1 MVFCNS
7 SMLHCF
13 PITQLKYICLKHMS
27 NLFSYLRVVRYGNPH
42 QFSQLK
48 NPHWSLHI
56 KGLKTW
62 SLGSSSLLAAEAHS
76 KHSFT
81 RDEANPLS
89 ESKQGVLHFI
99 QQNKHAQNN
108 NRTYQNKI
116 MSSNPREGFTEI
128 SAEYIGTLKMLN
140 WPKHTKQHD
149 TNTGWGLKW
158 QATALLNTHMK

>member
-1 MVFCNS
+1 MQKSYAIFAIIFFMIFCNS
-7 SMLHCF
+7 STLHCF
-13 PITQLKYICLKHMS
+13 PITQLKHICLKHMS

-108 NRTYQNKI
+108 NTTYQNKI
-116 MSSNPREGFTEI
+116 MSSNPRGLHWDFSWIHKDSEN
-128 SAEYIGTLKMLN
+128 AEL
-140 WPKHTKQHD
+140 
-149 TNTGWGLKW
+149 
-158 QATALLNTHMK
+158 A

>member
-1 MVFCNS
+1 MIFCNS
-7 SMLHCF
+7 LTLHGF

-27 NLFSYLRVVRYGNPH
+27 NLFSYLRVVRYGNLH

-48 NPHWSLHI
+48 IPHWSLHI

-62 SLGSSSLLAAEAHS
+62 SLGSSSLLAAKAHS

-81 RDEANPLS
+81 LDEANPLS

-99 QQNKHAQNN
+99 QQNKHPQNN
-108 NRTYQNKI
+108 NRTHQNKI
-116 MSSNPREGFTEI
+116 INCNPRGLHSDFSWIHKDSEN
-128 SAEYIGTLKMLN
+128 AELPSTHKASWHKYR
-140 WPKHTKQHD
+140 PR
-149 TNTGWGLKW
+149 LKW